1 MNKKQEQ
8 QILDYYSTND
18 KYIHS
23 KTHSN
28 AHQTVFTKES
38 DKYQW
43 LVLEQKSQCEV
54 EVRQTDSHGTITA
67 RDNYE
72 LTGNLPKC
80 VDVERLCEG
89 ANIQI
94 PFNADEINLIYQF
107 GEQGKAETCAHSS
120 AILPQIKDSD
130 TKQIVSTT
138 LKKLNSL
145 SEETCAELTATT
157 KRRKLTERDQSIKT
171 KVSQSKGTGKTADSC
186 RGKTAQNPKQR
197 KGGYDAMK
205 LSRYEQETIVNYNA
219 GEQTATVY
227 TRDKTVMRKL
237 DTLVGDFPDT
247 YKLIEQNEVSK
258 TYSFPKSYVSYRK
271 PRTVSTKQRE
281 WARQMMIAK
290 NRVKKD

>member
-72 LTGNLPKC
+72 LTRNLPKC
-80 VDVERLCEG
+80 VGVERLCEG
-89 ANIQI
+89 ANFQI
-94 PFNADEINLIYQF
+94 PFNADEVNLIYQF
-107 GEQGKAETCAHSS
+107 GEQSKAETCASLS

-130 TKQIVSTT
+130 TKQIVSGT
-138 LKKLNSL
+138 LKKLNAL
-145 SEETCAELTATT
+145 SEETCAET
-157 KRRKLTERDQSIKT
+157 
-171 KVSQSKGTGKTADSC
+171 
-186 RGKTAQNPKQR
+186 
-197 KGGYDAMK
+197 
-205 LSRYEQETIVNYNA
+205 
-219 GEQTATVY
+219 
-227 TRDKTVMRKL
+227 
-237 DTLVGDFPDT
+237 
-247 YKLIEQNEVSK
+247 
-258 TYSFPKSYVSYRK
+258 
-271 PRTVSTKQRE
+271 
-281 WARQMMIAK
+281 
-290 NRVKKD
+290 

>member
-8 QILDYYSTND
+8 QILDYYSTTD

-54 EVRQTDSHGTITA
+54 EVRQTDNHGTITA

-80 VDVERLCEG
+80 VGVERLCEG
-89 ANIQI
+89 ANFQI

-107 GEQGKAETCAHSS
+107 GEQSKAETCASLS
-120 AILPQIKDSD
+120 AILPQIKDSN
-130 TKQIVSTT
+130 TKQIVSDT

-145 SEETCAELTATT
+145 SEETCAELTAT
-157 KRRKLTERDQSIKT
+157 L
-171 KVSQSKGTGKTADSC
+171 
-186 RGKTAQNPKQR
+186 
-197 KGGYDAMK
+197 
-205 LSRYEQETIVNYNA
+205 
-219 GEQTATVY
+219 Y
-227 TRDKTVMRKL
+227 TRDKAVMRKL
-237 DTLVGDFPDT
+237 DTLVADFPNT
-247 YKLIEQNEVSK
+247 YKMIKQDEVSK
-258 TYSFPKSYVSYRK
+258 TYSFPKSHVSYRK
-271 PRTVSTKQRE
+271 PRAVSTEQRE
-281 WARQMMIAK
+281 RARQMMIKRNKA
-290 NRVKKD
+290 NED